1 MTLRIVALAALLC
14 VAAGCAST
22 DRRVVLR
29 EMEQASVRATQPLAK
44 VLVVTID
51 GDAAR
56 RRTWDEAF
64 ASRLGASG
72 VQATTRGALLGDAEM
87 DAGAVTVDGSALID
101 AARRAGADAVLF
113 VQPPSDVPVKAGRG
127 AQRWMDARSDPDPR
141 TDLDTTPSSVTE
153 VRLYAIDTTKEAWRA
168 LVVVNYPSG
177 TAADASDVAASVVNG
192 MAKRGFIRAS
202 PR

>member
-22 DRRVVLR
+22 ARRVVLR

-87 DAGAVTVDGSALID
+87 DAGAVTVDGSALLA
-101 AARRAGADAVLF
+101 AARRAGAGCSCSRPATF
-113 VQPPSDVPVKAGRG
+113 RSRPGAAPSAGWTRVPI
-127 AQRWMDARSDPDPR
+127 P
-141 TDLDTTPSSVTE
+141 
-153 VRLYAIDTTKEAWRA
+153 
-168 LVVVNYPSG
+168 
-177 TAADASDVAASVVNG
+177 
-192 MAKRGFIRAS
+192 IRAPTS
-202 PR
+202 TRRPRP

>member
-141 TDLDTTPSSVTE
+141 TDLDTAPAAVTE
-153 VRLYAIDTTKEAWRA
+153 VRLYGLGSSRGTWRA
-168 LVVVNYPSG
+168 MVLDHYPRG
-177 TAADASDVAASVVNG
+177 HNEDAGAVAGAVAAG
-192 MAKRGFIRAS
+192 LAKRGFLRAA